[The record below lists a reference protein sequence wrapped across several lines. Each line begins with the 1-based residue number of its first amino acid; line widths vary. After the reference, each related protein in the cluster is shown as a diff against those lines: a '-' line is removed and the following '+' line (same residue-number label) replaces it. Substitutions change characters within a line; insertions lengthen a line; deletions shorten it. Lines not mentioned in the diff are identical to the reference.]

1 MSTRRRPGDVLRAD
15 AAGLALGR
23 GITGGARAWTART
36 LFRAPACPP
45 FMFSPSNR
53 PSWTTLF
60 AGTTLVWF
68 GLSVVLTVQE
78 TTFSLRP
85 QVWLRGWL
93 FTAPRC
99 VSGLAFTLVV
109 FAGTR
114 ILPIRGNRWKRN
126 LGVHVVAALILTGLG
141 IATQQL
147 LLRAL
152 RPEYA
157 ARVSFWEGW
166 GHVLG
171 ERGNMA
177 LLIYAGFV
185 GLYHAMDKSPADSPS
200 DGSADPAS
208 EADEGTR
215 TADRISVRTGDA
227 HIHRSSMRAM
237 ANRLAARPFLR
248 VHRSTIVR
256 LDAVERL
263 ETPSAAGHYEVV
275 LRDGTRR
282 RVSDRYREALL
293 DALGAP
299 S

>member
-1 MSTRRRPGDVLRAD
+1 
-15 AAGLALGR
+15 
-23 GITGGARAWTART
+23 
-36 LFRAPACPP
+36 
-45 FMFSPSNR
+45 MFSPSNR

-109 FAGTR
+109 FAGAR

-185 GLYHAMDKSPADSPS
+185 GLYHAMDKSPADSPP
-200 DGSADPAS
+200 DESADPAS

-227 HIHRSSMRAM
+227 LIPVSIADIEWIEAADSYVRLHLASGDTHLHRSSMTAM
-237 ANRLAARPFLR
+237 TDRLADRPFLR